1 MAKAFVFNSMIRGM
15 EMSGLRFVD
24 LDMDNDT
31 IIFEVTEGCEFDD
44 KKFKLGS
51 EAFKKTCDL
60 TLKVNGMDIKHSNV

>member
-1 MAKAFVFNSMIRGM
+1 
-15 EMSGLRFVD
+15 
-24 LDMDNDT
+24 MDNDT

-51 EAFKKTCDL
+51 EAFKKACDL